1 VGFKLFITQHNLGAV
16 NGSTEEGH
24 RTSPLLHYPL
34 RSDQPCAIY
43 IQILPESP
51 ATKLPTTKQV
61 QLRPPVAVTH
71 NHSRMQNLTTP
82 ALPRGWS
89 VKLSS
94 EKASVPLLA
103 RLLNI
108 AANVLTGFPGHN
120 GTPTGMGGGTRGTG
134 EVCGGGQ
141 R

>member
-1 VGFKLFITQHNLGAV
+1 MVELFNPTISLCERSHMKNTTQLVPEHKTQNSCVWFKLFITQHNLGAV

-24 RTSPLLHYPL
+24 RTSLLLHYPL

-82 ALPRGWS
+82 ALRRG
-89 VKLSS
+89 
-94 EKASVPLLA
+94 
-103 RLLNI
+103 
-108 AANVLTGFPGHN
+108 
-120 GTPTGMGGGTRGTG
+120 
-134 EVCGGGQ
+134 
-141 R
+141 